1 MQLFRRLSFTMLLMS
16 MMTLV
21 ACGGGDGDL
30 TGGGDGGGGTSD
42 AVTLT
47 VVKSDGDLS
56 AANDVTVSATV
67 VENGSAVVNKTV
79 TFTLAVE
86 GSATFDPVSST
97 ATTDANG
104 IATIIVKVTDVKG
117 SVNVI
122 ASYESATDNISFNS
136 AGDGDGTDLATI
148 LSISISDSNVTEQS
162 PATISVTVLAD
173 GEVVIGEVVTFTTT
187 LGSFSPETGT
197 ALTGDGGIATIV
209 LNGGDV
215 SGAGTVTA
223 NVSSSESVSVGFTTQ
238 AAGSIVLKLGAGE
251 PFVEGEILVS
261 LSPLSAGGTSV
272 ISVSLVDEQ
281 NQLYAESAEFTFTS
295 LCSAQTT
302 PTASLDSPIVTSN
315 GKAESVYFAKGCV
328 GDDPITVNVVVNG
341 QNLSA
346 TGSIEVLSAA
356 LGSIQFVSA
365 TPEHIAIQGAGSD
378 ERPES
383 ATVIFKVLD
392 TNSNPLSGKDVTFS
406 LSSTI
411 GGIILNPINATTNNE
426 GLVQTVVNSGTV
438 ARTVRVLASVDDS
451 DPVIQTQ
458 SGELKISTGIPDQDS
473 MSIAASNLAPRA
485 WNHDGVEV
493 TLTARLGDAFNN
505 PPPATAVYFTTEGGS
520 IENLDASCTTGDDG
534 SCSVIWRSQYP
545 RPVGHILGDV
555 NNPNQVPKL
564 PLANNK
570 GVMGQ
575 NYGGRVTI
583 LATTIGEE
591 SFPDL
596 NGNGRFDVCELPA
609 FLGTTIYNN
618 TYNKTGNGKP
628 CLGDGSFDDSADDI
642 PFSYL
647 GKDVSGRFYDIGEAF
662 ADYNE
667 DGVFNQLSG
676 AEAGGELEE
685 LVDFN
690 QNGVYD
696 GKDGKYNGILCA
708 IPAHDGCAAETSLD
722 IKAQMVIVMSGD
734 TPYICVN
741 SSFDSGVIAAG
752 DESKLTAYSA
762 SSREFCENKTDD
774 TFAAK
779 QHRDNDDKLF
789 LAPKASGS
797 VVITMADLHNQPM
810 PAGTEVSFKSS
821 VGSVTSGTSDWEG
834 NRNGGSQ
841 FFATIKA
848 GEDIESGTLDVILTF
863 EGGDKVTVRVA
874 DIYIQ

>member
-30 TGGGDGGGGTSD
+30 TGDGGGGTPD
-42 AVTLT
+42 A
-47 VVKSDGDLS
+47 G
-56 AANDVTVSATV
+56 
-67 VENGSAVVNKTV
+67 
-79 TFTLAVE
+79 
-86 GSATFDPVSST
+86 
-97 ATTDANG
+97 TT
-104 IATIIVKVTDVKG
+104 
-117 SVNVI
+117 
-122 ASYESATDNISFNS
+122 
-136 AGDGDGTDLATI
+136 
-148 LSISISDSNVTEQS
+148 LSISISDNNVTEQS
-162 PATISVTVLAD
+162 PATITVTVLTD
-173 GEVVIGEVVTFTTT
+173 GQAVVGEVVTFTTS

-197 ALTGDGGIATIV
+197 ALTLEDGIASIV
-209 LNGGDV
+209 LNGGIA

-223 NVSSSESVSVGFTTQ
+223 GISSGESVSVGFTTQ
-238 AAGSIVLKLGAGE
+238 APSAIVLRIGSGS
-251 PFVEGEILVS
+251 PFTEGNISIS

-272 ISVSLVDEQ
+272 ISASLVDEQ
-281 NQLYAESAEFTFTS
+281 GQLYSESAEFTFTS
-295 LCSAQTT
+295 LCSAKET
-302 PTASLDSPIVTSN
+302 PTASLDSPVVTSN
-315 GKAESVYFAKGCV
+315 GKAESIYFAKGCV
-328 GDDPITVNVVVNG
+328 GDDPITANVVVNG

-346 TGSIEVLSAA
+346 TGSITVLSAD

-365 TPEHIAIQGAGSD
+365 TPQHIAIQGAGSD

-383 ATVIFKVLD
+383 ATVIFKILD
-392 TNSNPLSGKDVTFS
+392 TNNNPLSGKDVTFS

-451 DPVIQTQ
+451 APVIQTQ
-458 SGELKISTGIPDQDS
+458 SSELKISTGIPDQDS
-473 MSIAASNLAPRA
+473 MSISATNLAPRA

-493 TLTARLGDAFNN
+493 TLTARLADAFNN

-534 SCSVIWRSQYP
+534 SCSVIWRSQFP
-545 RPVGHILGDV
+545 RPEGHVLGDV
-555 NNPNQVPKL
+555 NNPNHVPEVS
-564 PLANNK
+564 NT
-570 GVMGQ
+570 MGQ
-575 NYGGRVTI
+575 KYGGRVTI

-596 NGNGRFDVCELPA
+596 NGNGRFDVCEVPA
-609 FLGTTIYNN
+609 FIG
-618 TYNKTGNGKP
+618 GNGKP
-628 CLGDGSFDDSADDI
+628 CLADGSFNESGADTTY
-642 PFSYL
+642 S
-647 GKDVSGRFYDIGEAF
+647 GNDVSGRPYDIGEAY

-667 DGVFNQLSG
+667 DGVFNQETGS
-676 AEAGGELEE
+676 EAGGELEE

-708 IPAHDGCAAETSLD
+708 IPAHSGCAEETSLD

-741 SSFDSGVIAAG
+741 SSFDSGTIAAE
-752 DESKLTAYSA
+752 DESKLTNHLAT
-762 SSREFCENKTDD
+762 SRTFCENKSDD
-774 TFAAK
+774 TFTTK
-779 QHRDNDDKLF
+779 QHRENDDNLF
-789 LAPKASGS
+789 LAPKSSGS

-810 PAGTEVSFKSS
+810 PSGTTVSFKSS
-821 VGSVTSGTSDWEG
+821 VGSVTSGPSDWEG

-841 FFATIKA
+841 FSATVKA
-848 GEDIESGTLDVILTF
+848 GEDTESGTLDAILTF
-863 EGGDKVTVRVA
+863 EDSSTVTVHVA